1 MNPNG
6 CEILFRESILCHP
19 MGGLCVA
26 HLRRIILKQRT
37 RGPRGP
43 RGPRAQAS
51 IVTSEYLK
59 MFG

>member
-1 MNPNG
+1 MEVMNPNG

-43 RGPRAQAS
+43 RAQAS
-51 IVTSEYLK
+51 IVTS
-59 MFG
+59 